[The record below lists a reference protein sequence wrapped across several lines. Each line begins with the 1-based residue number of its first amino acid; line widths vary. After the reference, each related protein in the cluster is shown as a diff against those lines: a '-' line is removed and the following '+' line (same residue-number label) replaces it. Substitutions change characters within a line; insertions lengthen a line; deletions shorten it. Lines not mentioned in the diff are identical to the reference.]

1 MNTFPIRKRSGTS
14 ILAGAMLAIAGC
26 GGGGAG
32 DGAGTGTLSL
42 QITDG
47 PVEDAEHVYIQFSG
61 LELQPADGQ
70 RTILYYCQDPA
81 DVTKTVVSEDT
92 CTTPPA
98 PKRFDLLALTGGEA
112 ELLLDTFVLPAG
124 RYNWIRLMVDT
135 DGEDDS
141 CIDVDKDGMI
151 GTGAMCHELT
161 IPSNDQTG
169 LKLNRGF
176 VIPAGG
182 SADFTI
188 DFDLR
193 KSVHFTGNDP
203 VTGEYMLRPTLRLAD
218 NSMTGAI
225 AGTVDPSLVT
235 AGCTP
240 AVYVYEGSGV
250 TPDDIDTDLNTPDPV
265 TTATVKL
272 DNGTYRYKAAYLEAG
287 SYTVAFTCDAGTDDP
302 TTNDVL
308 TFVDTT
314 TDADTE
320 FDTVV
325 VTAGSPDTVHN
336 F

>member
-1 MNTFPIRKRSGTS
+1 MNTSAFHTRLGVLVSLGA
-14 ILAGAMLAIAGC
+14 ILTLASC
-26 GGGGAG
+26 GGG

-61 LELQPADGQ
+61 LQLQSADGP
-70 RTILYYCQDPA
+70 RTTLYYCQDPA
-81 DVTKTVVSEDT
+81 NPALTVVSEDA

-112 ELLLDTFVLPAG
+112 ELLLETFVLPAG

-135 DGEDDS
+135 GGEDDS
-141 CIDVDKDGMI
+141 CIDVDKDGVDGI
-151 GTGAMCHELT
+151 CHELT

-176 VIPAGG
+176 VVPAGG

-203 VTGEYMLRPTLRLAD
+203 ATGEYMLRPTLRLAD

-225 AGTVDPSLVT
+225 AGTVDPSLVPD
-235 AGCTP
+235 GCTP

-250 TPDDIDTDLNTPDPV
+250 APDDIDADVNTPDPV

-287 SYTVAFTCDAGTDDP
+287 SYTVAYTCDAGADDP

-308 TFVDTT
+308 TFADTT
-314 TDADTE
+314 TDTDTE
-320 FDTVV
+320 FDTIA

>member
-1 MNTFPIRKRSGTS
+1 MNTFPIRKRPGTS

-47 PVEDAEHVYIQFSG
+47 PVESAKHVYVQFSG
-61 LELQPADGQ
+61 LELHAADGQ
-70 RTILYYCQDPA
+70 HTTLYYCQDPA
-81 DVTKTVVSEDT
+81 DATNPPIVSET
-92 CTTPPA
+92 ACTTTPA
-98 PKRFDLLALTGGEA
+98 PKKIDLLAQTGGVA
-112 ELLLDTFVLPAG
+112 EDLLVDFTLPSG
-124 RYNWIRLMVDT
+124 RYNWIRLMVDAVAGT
-135 DGEDDS
+135 QDSYIVLLDDS
-141 CIDVDKDGMI
+141 E
-151 GTGAMCHELT
+151 HELE
-161 IPSNDQTG
+161 IPSGAETG

-176 VIPAGG
+176 VVPAGG

-193 KSVHFTGNDP
+193 KSVHFTGTDP
-203 VTGEYMLRPTLRLAD
+203 GTGEYMLRPTLRLAD

-225 AGTVDPSLVT
+225 AGTVHQSLVL

-250 TPDDIDTDLNTPDPV
+250 APDDIDTDPNTLDPV

-287 SYTVAFTCDAGTDDP
+287 TYTVAFTCNAGADDP
-302 TTNDVL
+302 TTNNVL
-308 TFVDTT
+308 TFADTT
-314 TDADTE
+314 ADADNE
-320 FDTVV
+320 FDTVT
-325 VTAGSPDTVHN
+325 VTAKTETIHN

>member
-1 MNTFPIRKRSGTS
+1 MNTISLRTRFGAPVLVAA
-14 ILAGAMLAIAGC
+14 ILAVAGC
-26 GGGGAG
+26 GGGGG

-47 PVEDAEHVYIQFSG
+47 PVDTAEHVYIQFSG
-61 LELQPADGQ
+61 LVLQPADGQ
-70 RTILYYCQDPA
+70 RTTLYYCQDPA
-81 DVTKTVVSEDT
+81 DATKTIVSEDV
-92 CTTPPA
+92 CTTPAA

-112 ELLLDTFVLPAG
+112 ELLLETFVLPAG
-124 RYNWIRLMVDT
+124 RYNWIRLNVDT

-141 CIDVDKDGMI
+141 CIDVDQDGMV
-151 GTGAMCHELT
+151 GTGDLCHELT

-176 VIPAGG
+176 VVPAGG

-225 AGTVDPSLVT
+225 AGTVHQSLVP

-250 TPDDIDTDLNTPDPV
+250 TPDDIDTDPNTPDPL

-272 DNGTYRYKAAYLEAG
+272 DNGTYVYKAAFLEAG
-287 SYTVAFTCDAGTDDP
+287 NYTIAFTCDAAIDDP
-302 TTNDVL
+302 TTDDAL
-308 TFVDTT
+308 AFSGTT
-314 TDADTE
+314 T
-320 FDTVV
+320 VS
-325 VTAGSPDTVHN
+325 VTAKTVTVHN

>member
-1 MNTFPIRKRSGTS
+1 MNTSPFHTRLGVLALLGA
-14 ILAGAMLAIAGC
+14 ILTVASC
-26 GGGGAG
+26 GGSGG

-61 LELQPADGQ
+61 LQLQSADGP
-70 RTILYYCQDPA
+70 RTTLYYCQDPA
-81 DVTKTVVSEDT
+81 NPALTVVSEDA

-112 ELLLDTFVLPAG
+112 ELLLETFVLPAG

-141 CIDVDKDGMI
+141 CIDVDKDGVDGI
-151 GTGAMCHELT
+151 CHELT

-176 VIPAGG
+176 VVPAGG

-203 VTGEYMLRPTLRLAD
+203 ATGEYMLRPTLRLAD
-218 NSMTGAI
+218 NTMAGAI
-225 AGTVDPSLVT
+225 TGTVHQSLVP

-287 SYTVAFTCDAGTDDP
+287 SYTVAYTCDAGADDP

-308 TFVDTT
+308 TFTDTT
-314 TDADTE
+314 TDTDTE
-320 FDTVV
+320 FDTVT
-325 VTAGSPDTVHN
+325 VTAKTETVHN

>member
-1 MNTFPIRKRSGTS
+1 MNTSPIHTRLGVLILLGAILTVTS
-14 ILAGAMLAIAGC
+14 CGGD

-32 DGAGTGTLSL
+32 SGTLSL

-47 PVEDAEHVYIQFSG
+47 PVETAEHVYIQFSG
-61 LELQPADGQ
+61 LELQAADGQ
-70 RTILYYCQDPA
+70 RTTLYYCQDPA
-81 DVTKTVVSEDT
+81 DPALTVVSET
-92 CTTPPA
+92 ACTTLPA
-98 PKRFDLLALTGGEA
+98 PKRFDLLALNSGNA
-112 ELLLDTFVLPAG
+112 KFLLEDFTLPAG

-141 CIDVDKDGMI
+141 CIDVDMDNLDI
-151 GTGAMCHELT
+151 NCHELT

-193 KSVHFTGNDP
+193 KSVHMVD
-203 VTGEYMLRPTLRLAD
+203 VDDYRLRPTLRLAD
-218 NSMTGAI
+218 NVMAGTI
-225 AGTVDPSLVT
+225 FGTVDAALVPV
-235 AGCTP
+235 GCTP

-250 TPDDIDTDLNTPDPV
+250 TPDDIDTDINTPDPM

-272 DNGTYRYKAAYLEAG
+272 DNGTYSYKAAYLEAG
-287 SYTVAFTCDAGTDDP
+287 SYTIAFTCDAAADDLMADD
-302 TTNDVL
+302 TL
-308 TFVDTT
+308 TFSGTT
-314 TDADTE
+314 T
-320 FDTVV
+320 VS
-325 VTAGSPDTVHN
+325 VTAEMDTVHN